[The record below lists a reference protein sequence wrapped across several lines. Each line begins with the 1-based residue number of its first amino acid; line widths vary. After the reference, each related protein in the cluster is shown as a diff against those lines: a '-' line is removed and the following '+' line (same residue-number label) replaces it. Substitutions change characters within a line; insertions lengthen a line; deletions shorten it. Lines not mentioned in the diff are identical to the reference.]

1 MLGIIIGDHLK
12 IPSLNPLL
20 KLWHVCYIRINHT
33 SRMQWYAT
41 PEDNQI
47 SSWSAYPFIRT
58 YEYGLEYRSDKPQ
71 DEEIQE
77 MDIVQS

>member
-1 MLGIIIGDHLK
+1 
-12 IPSLNPLL
+12 
-20 KLWHVCYIRINHT
+20 
-33 SRMQWYAT
+33 MQWYAT

-47 SSWSAYPFIRT
+47 SSWSAYPFIQT